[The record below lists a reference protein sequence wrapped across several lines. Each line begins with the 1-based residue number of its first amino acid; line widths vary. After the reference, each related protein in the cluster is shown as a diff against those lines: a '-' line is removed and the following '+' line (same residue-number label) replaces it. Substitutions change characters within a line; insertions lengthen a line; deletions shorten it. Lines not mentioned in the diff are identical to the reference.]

1 MRSYLIEYVIALVIF
16 LAIDFVWLAFV
27 AKSFYMGE
35 IGPLLRDKP
44 NLVIAFAFYLL
55 FVAGLEFFVIHPAQ
69 SVVYAALA
77 GAFFGLVAYA
87 TYDLTNIATL
97 KGFTVRVVVVDL
109 IWGASISAVVSAAT
123 VWISQRFAAG

>member
-1 MRSYLIEYVIALVIF
+1 MRSYIIEYLIALVIF

-27 AKSFYMGE
+27 AKSFYVGE

-44 NLVIAFAFYLL
+44 NLAIAFVFYLL
-55 FVAGLEFFVIHPAQ
+55 FVAGLVYFVIHPAQ
-69 SVVYAALA
+69 GVVHAALA

-97 KGFTVRVVVVDL
+97 KGFTTRVVVVDL
-109 IWGASISAVVSAAT
+109 MWGASVSAVVSAAT
-123 VWISQRFAAG
+123 VWISQRFVSG

>member
-1 MRSYLIEYVIALVIF
+1 MRSYVIEYLIALVIF

-27 AKSFYMGE
+27 AKSFYVGE

-44 NLVIAFAFYLL
+44 NLVVAFAFYLL
-55 FVAGLEFFVIHPAQ
+55 FVAGLQFFVIHPAQ
-69 SVVYAALA
+69 TIVYAALA

-87 TYDLTNIATL
+87 TYDLTNFATL

-109 IWGASISAVVSAAT
+109 IWGMSVAATVSAAT
-123 VWISQRFAAG
+123 VWISQRFVTG